1 MAVAVIMRIVVV
13 WCSGAVVSVAVVDGF
28 VVAEAAHAL
37 VRLAAHRTGELF

>member
-1 MAVAVIMRIVVV
+1 MAVAVVIMRIVVG
-13 WCSGAVVSVAVVDGF
+13 CSGAVVSVAVVDGF